1 VGIGYIID
9 VQNVQ
14 TNSLQ
19 KDNKMSDAK
28 MTITKERMR
37 EEVGHWICDWDY
49 EEFVEDAEGDVVA
62 YVLCALERMLKEVGK
77 SLEDNNFSDDFD
89 RDGAVDERRLLVEL
103 IAGCAEYPEII
114 VSEVAKWVKIE
125 KECKK
130 TYEAEEERYDAMWK
144 DELRR
149 ERVAMYGIGAMNE

>member
-1 VGIGYIID
+1 
-9 VQNVQ
+9 
-14 TNSLQ
+14 
-19 KDNKMSDAK
+19 MSDAK

-130 TYEAEEERYDAMWK
+130 AYEAEEERYDAMWK